1 MLVIFALMIKFSNEQ
16 EPNDEIIKSGV
27 NPDNIRKWKVFVF
40 NFFNVIR
47 LIFSNSEYLML
58 MSWS

>member
-1 MLVIFALMIKFSNEQ
+1 MKQ

-40 NFFNVIR
+40 NFFNIIRLIKVIR
-47 LIFSNSEYLML
+47 LIFSNSDYLML

>member
-1 MLVIFALMIKFSNEQ
+1 MKQ

-40 NFFNVIR
+40 KFFNIIISR
-47 LIFSNSEYLML
+47 SLDPFSLSPTI
-58 MSWS
+58 WC